1 MKVVIQDVCWF
12 DGMEALPT
20 WARIPCEPHGTG
32 TIALGRRHV
41 LPRRIPALT
50 TETEAPLKSINQT
63 CKHVEGA
70 KFADVRS

>member
-12 DGMEALPT
+12 DGMEATRAP
-20 WARIPCEPHGTG
+20 TG

-63 CKHVEGA
+63 CKHVEIC
-70 KFADVRS
+70 RC